1 MEPTTRYDDGEALR
15 MLLDNVGLLD
25 SQAHQ
30 LLLLSGRLT
39 HTTWRFVE
47 AAVLEE
53 EPEGAGDPGPLLREL
68 GAALE
73 LGGALGRALGGLAEA
88 VHSLGFAW
96 TPREPDHPEINREE
110 MKALRRRLKATGE
123 LRRRPNRS
131 PKRG

>member
-1 MEPTTRYDDGEALR
+1 MEPTRRYDDGEALR

-25 SQAHQ
+25 SQVH
-30 LLLLSGRLT
+30 LLVLLSGRLT
-39 HTTWRFVE
+39 HTTHRFVE

-53 EPEGAGDPGPLLREL
+53 ETGREGEVGSLLREL

-73 LGGALGRALGGLAEA
+73 VGGSLGRALGGIADA

-96 TPREPDHPEINREE
+96 TPREPDHPEIHEAE
-110 MKALRRRLKATGE
+110 MVALRRRLRATGG

-131 PKRG
+131 PRRG